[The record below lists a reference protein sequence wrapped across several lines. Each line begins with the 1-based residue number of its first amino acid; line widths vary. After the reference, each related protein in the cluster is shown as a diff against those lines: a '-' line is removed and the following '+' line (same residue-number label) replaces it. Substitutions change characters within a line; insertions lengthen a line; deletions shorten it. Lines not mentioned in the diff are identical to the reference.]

1 MPLMSIIWP
10 AWLLVAAASE
20 AGSCDAD
27 TLAASAA
34 SFRRDGFAV
43 LPHFS
48 PATEVSAMLSSM
60 EAMVAAWWGSE
71 HARPR
76 EENVFVTGEKQTS
89 AQAASR
95 YFFDSADRVH
105 FFREAGS
112 TADGDKPPE
121 LNKVGHGLHLNESTP
136 FGTYATSAKVA
147 AVARTVAGLESPVL
161 PQSMYIFVRHQP
173 PNVGPLRVCLV
184 PHPCLL

>member
-1 MPLMSIIWP
+1 MALLSIIWP

-27 TLAASAA
+27 ALAASAA

-43 LPHFS
+43 LPRFANAS
-48 PATEVSAMLSSM
+48 QISSMLSSM
-60 EAMVAAWWGSE
+60 ETMVAAWWGDE
-71 HARPR
+71 RARDGR

-105 FFREAGS
+105 FFREAGA
-112 TADGDKPPE
+112 TADGDRPPE

-136 FGTYATSAKVA
+136 FGAYAASAEVA

-161 PQSMYIFVRHQP
+161 PQSMYIFVRYQP
-173 PNVGPLRVCLV
+173 PNVGPLRVY
-184 PHPCLL
+184 LL